1 MSRTVGILTCI
12 AVLAGAAAI
21 AMAKDPKTSA
31 ARTNASSHKS
41 ITEGV
46 DCGNCHTP
54 ASWGM
59 AGGKK
64 GEGFDHS
71 RTGFP
76 LTGRH
81 ESAACTQCHGGEQR
95 VTRECKNCHQS
106 PHQSRLSSQCASCH
120 SSRRWNDMEPFE
132 IHRRTR
138 FPLRG
143 MHAIA
148 DCTECHQRNGERQ
161 WTTVQT
167 DCFSCHSS
175 EYLDPNVHPSHRG
188 TSTSPA
194 FPQDCSQCHLASSWS
209 PAFIDPTVSLTPATA
224 AVSRSLGGMV
234 VPREHDRYFPLMH
247 GPHRGAP
254 CNSCHTSSRAPR
266 LVRCTGCHAHN
277 PVKLRQQHARPVS
290 SSGQACLGCHPGGVA
305 R

>member
-132 IHRRTR
+132 IHRRTS
-138 FPLRG
+138 
-143 MHAIA
+143 
-148 DCTECHQRNGERQ
+148 HQRNGERQ